1 MGFVEMSL
9 HSQDGS
15 LDIIMKLRNL
25 LKNLAPVDITSIV
38 FLLFLV
44 ALNIIFAGRVSAWLE
59 ICLVNSAVIMCIL
72 ALAYWAETKKTKLL
86 VGLHRFYSYLIV
98 LFVFKEIY
106 LMVHPI
112 HPVDYDWLFI
122 SIDQWMFGVNPTQWM
137 MRFAHPVVT
146 EILQVAYFSY
156 YILFILLGVELYRR
170 YPIEKYDHGA
180 FMIVYGFYLS
190 YLGYFLLPAIGPRFT
205 LHDFY
210 AQPTE
215 LPGIFFTSWMRDF
228 VNAGESISFSMA
240 NAAEIVQR
248 DVFPSGHTQLTLIVT
263 YLAHLNKIKSRWIIS
278 LLAALLI
285 VSTVYLRYHY
295 VIDLIGGCAFF
306 VFTIYSGKWIQ
317 RWWEHWVRNDT
328 SASSAGN
335 N

>member
-1 MGFVEMSL
+1 
-9 HSQDGS
+9 
-15 LDIIMKLRNL
+15 MKLRNW
-25 LKNLAPVDITSIV
+25 LKILAPVDFTSMV

-44 ALNIIFAGRVSAWLE
+44 ALNVIFAGKITVWVE
-59 ICLVNSAVIMCIL
+59 ICLVNGVVVLCIG

-112 HPVDYDWLFI
+112 HPIDYDWLFI
-122 SIDQWMFGVNPTQWM
+122 SIDKWLFGVNPTQWVM
-137 MRFAHPVVT
+137 QFAHPVLT
-146 EILQVAYFSY
+146 EIFQVAYFSY
-156 YILFILLGVELYRR
+156 YILFILLGVELYRK

-190 YLGYFLLPAIGPRFT
+190 YLGYFLLPALGPRFT
-205 LHDFY
+205 LHNFY
-210 AQPTE
+210 SLPTE

-263 YLAHLNKIKSRWIIS
+263 YLAHLNKLKTRWIIS
-278 LLAALLI
+278 VMAALLI
-285 VSTVYLRYHY
+285 VGTIYLRYHY
-295 VIDLIGGCAFF
+295 VIDLLGGFLFF
-306 VFTIYSGKWIQ
+306 LVTIYSGKRIQGWWERWIQ
-317 RWWEHWVRNDT
+317 KEAPLAH
-328 SASSAGN
+328 SGN
-335 N
+335 NKELST